1 MIPKLMQSLVLPLA
15 KTQSS
20 RRQFMLGVLA
30 AGGGIAVGYHILA
43 SSPAIAG
50 EVAADGD
57 NAAAFTPY
65 LTIGTDGKVMVLSS
79 QFEMGQGSYNGL
91 ATLVAEELDADWAS
105 IDVRGVAG
113 NVKAY
118 GNVAFGGTVQGTGGS
133 TSMVTSWERY
143 RKAGAAARAM
153 LVAAAAA
160 EWGVQPAEIA
170 VENGVLTHP
179 SGKTGGFGAFAA
191 KAAALPVP
199 ADVALKQPGD
209 WKLIGNAK
217 LKRFDSARKTNGT
230 EQYTIDV
237 KLPGM
242 LTAVM
247 IHPPR
252 FGAKVKSFDAAAAR
266 SVKGVVDVVETPRG
280 IAVVGEHMWAAIKGR
295 EVVEV
300 VWDEDAAEKRG
311 TAELLAMYRDLAG
324 KAPAAIARKD
334 GDVEAGFSAATKVIE
349 AVFEFPYLSHAA
361 IEPLNAVAR
370 RNEDGTLE
378 VWGGH
383 QFPDVYQMLASQV
396 AGVTPDKVRLH
407 VLKSGGSFGRR
418 AVFDGDVIVEAVHV
432 AKAIGFRAPVKVQW
446 TREDDMRAGR
456 YRPAYVHKLKA
467 GIDAD
472 GKLVAWSDHVVG
484 QSIMAKTAFEGAI
497 QNGVDPTSVEGANN
511 LPYAIPNQTVGL
523 TTTDVGVPVLWWR
536 SVGSTHTAFAAEAF
550 MDEIA
555 EAAGRDPIEYRL
567 SMLDPQSRHAV
578 VLKLA
583 AEKAEWSKPL
593 PEGRFRGVAV
603 AESFG
608 SVVAQIAE
616 VTADGSGGVKVDRVV
631 AAVDCGLA
639 INPDL
644 VRAQV
649 EGGIGFGLGA
659 ILGEEIT
666 LTDGKVD
673 QGNYDMYTPLRIDAM
688 PTIEVHIL
696 ASANPPSGIGEP
708 GVPPIGPAVASAA
721 YKALGKRVRTLPF
734 TKTLN
739 T

>member
-1 MIPKLMQSLVLPLA
+1 MIPKLMQSLTLPVA
-15 KTQSS
+15 KMQAS
-20 RRQFMLGVLA
+20 RRQFMLGALA
-30 AGGGIAVGYHILA
+30 AGGGLAVGYQLVAA
-43 SSPAIAG
+43 SHAIAG
-50 EVAADGD
+50 EPAADDGGV
-57 NAAAFTPY
+57 AAFTPY
-65 LTIGTDGKVMVLSS
+65 LTIDGDGKVVVLSS

-91 ATLVAEELDADWAS
+91 ATLVAEELDADWSS
-105 IDVRGVAG
+105 IDVRGVAS

-118 GNVAFGGTVQGTGGS
+118 GNIAFGGTIQGTGGS

-143 RKAGAAARAM
+143 RKAGATARAM
-153 LVAAAAA
+153 LMAAAAS
-160 EWGVQPAEIA
+160 EWDVPLEEIT
-170 VENGVLTHP
+170 VENGMLAHP
-179 SGKTGGFGAFAA
+179 SGKSAGFGAFAA
-191 KAAALPVP
+191 KAAAMPVP
-199 ADVALKQPGD
+199 TDVELKQPGD

-217 LKRFDSARKTNGT
+217 LKRFDSARKANGT

-247 IHPPR
+247 IHPPL
-252 FGAKVKSFDAAAAR
+252 FGAKVKSFDATAAR
-266 SVKGVVDVVETPRG
+266 AVKGVVDVVETPRG
-280 IAVVGEHMWAAIKGR
+280 VAVVGEHMWAAIKGR
-295 EVVEV
+295 EAVKV
-300 VWDEDAAEKRG
+300 VWDDAAAEKRS
-311 TAELLAMYRDLAG
+311 TSDLMAMYRDLAD
-324 KAPAAIARKD
+324 KAPVAVARKD
-334 GDVEAGFSAATKVIE
+334 GDAEAGFAGAAKVIE
-349 AVFEFPYLSHAA
+349 ATFEFPYLAHAA
-361 IEPLNAVAR
+361 LEPLNAVAR

-378 VWGGH
+378 IWGGH
-383 QFPDVYQMLASQV
+383 QFPDVYQMLASQIV
-396 AGVTPDKVRLH
+396 GTTPDKVKLH
-407 VLKSGGSFGRR
+407 VMKSGGSFGRR
-418 AVFDGDVIVEAVHV
+418 AVFDGDVVVESVYV

-467 GIDAD
+467 GIDGD

-484 QSIMAKTAFEGAI
+484 QSIMAKTAFEGMV
-497 QNGVDPTSVEGANN
+497 QNGVDPTSVEGASN

-550 MDEIA
+550 IDEVA
-555 EAAGRDPIEYRL
+555 EAAGRDPVEYRL

-578 VLKLA
+578 VLRLA
-583 AEKAEWSKPL
+583 AEKAEWTKPL
-593 PEGRFRGVAV
+593 AEGRFRGVAV

-616 VTADGSGGVKVDRVV
+616 VSTDGNGNIKVERVV

-639 INPDL
+639 VNPDQ

-666 LTDGKVD
+666 LTSGKVD
-673 QGNYDMYTPLRIDAM
+673 QGNFDMYTPLRIDAM
-688 PTIEVHIL
+688 PVVEVHIL

-708 GVPPIGPAVASAA
+708 GVPPIGPAVANAV
-721 YKALGKRVRTLPF
+721 YRALGKRIRLMPF
-734 TKTLN
+734 AKTLN
-739 T
+739 A

>member
-1 MIPKLMQSLVLPLA
+1 MIPKLMQSLLLPVA
-15 KTQSS
+15 KTQAS
-20 RRQFMLGVLA
+20 RRQFMLGALA
-30 AGGGIAVGYHILA
+30 AGSGIAVGYHILSA
-43 SSPAIAG
+43 SPAFAS
-50 EVAADGD
+50 ETAVDGYK
-57 NAAAFTPY
+57 AAAFTPY
-65 LTIGTDGKVMVLSS
+65 LTIDENGQVMVLSS

-91 ATLVAEELDADWAS
+91 ATLVAEELDADWQA

-118 GNVAFGGTVQGTGGS
+118 GNVAFGGAIQGTGGS

-153 LVAAAAA
+153 LVAAAAT
-160 EWGVQPAEIA
+160 EWGVQPSEIT
-170 VENGVLTHP
+170 VENGVLAHP
-179 SGKTGGFGAFAA
+179 SGKTAGFGVFAT
-191 KAAALPVP
+191 KAAAMPVP
-199 ADVALKQPGD
+199 ADVKLKQPAD

-217 LKRFDSARKTNGT
+217 LKRFDSARKANGT

-237 KLPGM
+237 RLPGM

-247 IHPPR
+247 IHPPM

-266 SVKGVVDVVETPRG
+266 AVKGVVDVVETPRG

-295 EVVEV
+295 EVVNV
-300 VWDEDAAEKRG
+300 AWDDAAAEKRS
-311 TAELLAMYRDLAG
+311 TPELMAMYRDLAE
-324 KAPAAIARKD
+324 KAPLAVARKD
-334 GDVEAGFSAATKVIE
+334 GDLEAGFAAATKVIE
-349 AVFEFPYLSHAA
+349 ATFEFPYLAHSAM
-361 IEPLNAVAR
+361 EPLNAVAR

-383 QFPDVYQMLASQV
+383 QFPDVYQMLAGQIV
-396 AGVTPDKVRLH
+396 GITPDKVHLH
-407 VLKSGGSFGRR
+407 VMKSGGSFGRR
-418 AVFDGDVIVEAVHV
+418 AVFDGDVVVESVYV

-456 YRPAYVHKLKA
+456 YRPSYVHKLKA

-472 GKLVAWSDHVVG
+472 GKLIAWSDHIVG
-484 QSIMAKTAFEGAI
+484 QSIMAKTAFEGMV

-550 MDEIA
+550 IDQIA
-555 EAAGRDPIEYRL
+555 ETAGRDPIEYRL
-567 SMLDPQSRHAV
+567 SMLEPQSRHAV

-593 PEGRFRGVAV
+593 PKGRFRGVAV

-616 VTADGSGGVKVDRVV
+616 VSTDGSGGIKVERVV

-639 INPDL
+639 VNPDQ

-666 LTDGKVD
+666 LTSGKVN
-673 QGNYDMYTPLRIDAM
+673 QGNFDMYTPLRIDAM
-688 PTIEVHIL
+688 PAVEVHIL

-708 GVPPIGPAVASAA
+708 GVPPIGPAVANAV
-721 YKALGKRVRTLPF
+721 YKALGKRIRSMPF
-734 TKTLN
+734 SKTLN
-739 T
+739 A

>member
-1 MIPKLMQSLVLPLA
+1 MIPKLMQSLVLPVA
-15 KTQSS
+15 KTQAS
-20 RRQFMLGVLA
+20 RRQFMLGALA
-30 AGGGIAVGYHILA
+30 AGGGVAVGYHILA
-43 SSPAIAG
+43 STSAAAS
-50 EVAADGD
+50 ETAADD
-57 NAAAFTPY
+57 NKAAAFTPY
-65 LTIGTDGKVMVLSS
+65 LTIDSDGKVTVLSS

-91 ATLVAEELDADWAS
+91 ATLVAEELDADWSS

-118 GNVAFGGTVQGTGGS
+118 GNVAFGGAIQGTGGS

-143 RKAGAAARAM
+143 RKAGAATRAM
-153 LVAAAAA
+153 LVSAAAT
-160 EWGVQPAEIA
+160 EWGVPPAEITI
-170 VENGVLTHP
+170 ENGVLTHA
-179 SGKTGGFGAFAA
+179 SGKTSGFGAFAA
-191 KAAALPVP
+191 KAATMPVP
-199 ADVALKQPGD
+199 TDVKLKQPAD

-247 IHPPR
+247 IHPPM
-252 FGAKVKSFDAAAAR
+252 FGAKIKSFDATAAR
-266 SVKGVVDVVETPRG
+266 AIKGVVDVVETPRG
-280 IAVVGEHMWAAIKGR
+280 VAVVAEHMWAAIKGR
-295 EVVEV
+295 EAVKVE
-300 VWDEDAAEKRG
+300 WDETAAEKRG
-311 TAELLAMYRDLAG
+311 TPELMAMYKDLAD
-324 KAPAAIARKD
+324 KTPAAFARKD
-334 GDVEAGFSAATKVIE
+334 GDADASFKSAAKVFE
-349 AVFEFPYLSHAA
+349 ATFEFPYLAHSAM
-361 IEPLNAVAR
+361 EPLNAVAR

-378 VWGGH
+378 IWGGH
-383 QFPDVYQMLASQV
+383 QFPDVYQMLAGQIV
-396 AGVTPDKVRLH
+396 GITPDKVQLH
-407 VLKSGGSFGRR
+407 VMKTGGSFGRR
-418 AVFDGDVIVEAVHV
+418 AVFDGDVVVESVYV
-432 AKAIGFRAPVKVQW
+432 AKAIGFKAPVKVQW

-456 YRPAYVHKLKA
+456 YRPSYVHKLKA

-472 GKLVAWSDHVVG
+472 GKLVAWNDHIVG
-484 QSIMAKTAFEGAI
+484 QSIMAKTAFEGMV

-550 MDEIA
+550 IDEIA

-567 SMLDPQSRHAV
+567 SMLEPQSRHAV

-583 AEKAEWSKPL
+583 AEKAEWTKPL
-593 PEGRFRGVAV
+593 PKGRFRGVSV

-616 VTADGSGGVKVDRVV
+616 VSTDGSGGIKVERVV

-639 INPDL
+639 VNPDQ

-659 ILGEEIT
+659 IMGEEIT
-666 LTDGKVD
+666 LTAGKVD
-673 QGNYDMYTPLRIDAM
+673 QGNFDMYTPLRIDAM
-688 PTIEVHIL
+688 PKVEVHIL

-708 GVPPIGPAVASAA
+708 GVPPIGPAVANAV
-721 YKALGKRVRTLPF
+721 YKALGKRIRVMPF
-734 TKTLN
+734 AKTLN
-739 T
+739 A